1 MLTRYLCLL
10 VLALSAAAAWGRGPS
25 SGFEAA
31 DFGDQRVL
39 VRAEID
45 RSAVRPGDH
54 FVLAVVYQHA
64 PGWHIHTNDPKPP
77 PSLGFDAIAT
87 TLEVAAIDGL
97 RQGPIQWPRAVAI
110 DVGADK
116 YEVFGDTAIAF
127 IPFMVD
133 SEAAPGDLELAVE
146 TYFQACDDVTCERP
160 TRLRLG
166 VPLRV
171 LSADEPVPAAGA
183 ASATF
188 GGFDAT
194 VFANRDTFG
203 VVTAASAPG
212 SSRVVF
218 DNFGWRF
225 SVGTEGVLGILLVLI
240 IAGVGGFV
248 LNFTPCV
255 LPVIPIKIMGLSQAA
270 GNSRRCFYLGAV
282 MSAGVVAFWLA
293 IGVLIA
299 GVQLIGAVSELFGNP
314 WFGLA
319 VGVFIA
325 LMALGMMGLFSF
337 QLPQAVYRF
346 TPRHDSAGGSFA
358 FGVMTA
364 ILGTPCFGPFAGGAA
379 AWAAKQPIVV
389 SLSAFAAIG
398 VGMALPYLILAARPA
413 WVSKLPRTGPAS
425 ELIKQVMGLLL
436 LAAAAFFI
444 GAGLIGLVAEKP
456 YLKGVLHWWFVAVL
470 CAVAGVWL
478 VYRTFQITRSPGRRA
493 VFSAVGLIVTAIAVG
508 WAGVLTRIENKLSA
522 WQPYDPATF
531 EAAVAAGKV
540 VALDFT
546 ADWCINCKVLEATV
560 LSRDDVLDR
569 VTAPGVVAFKADL
582 TSESAP
588 GWARLSKFEEVGI
601 PLLVIVGPGLSEPWK
616 SNAYTPEQ
624 VIRILGEAGAAPV
637 ADRSM
642 GRTGRN

>member
-1 MLTRYLCLL
+1 MLTRYLWLL
-10 VLALSAAAAWGRGPS
+10 VLALTAVPALGRGPS

-39 VRAEID
+39 VRAETD
-45 RSAVRPGDH
+45 RHAVRPGDH
-54 FVLAVVYQHA
+54 FVLAVVFEHA

-87 TLEVAAIDGL
+87 TLAVAPIDGL
-97 RQGPIQWPRAVAI
+97 RQGPIQWPKAVVI
-110 DVGADK
+110 SVGADK
-116 YEVFGDTAIAF
+116 YEVFGDTAIAYV
-127 IPFMVD
+127 PFMVD
-133 SEAAPGDLELAVE
+133 PDAAAGEFELSVE
-146 TYFQACDDVTCERP
+146 TYFQACDDLTCERP

-171 LSADEPVPAAGA
+171 LGASEPAPAESASG
-183 ASATF
+183 TF
-188 GGFDAT
+188 GGFDPT

-203 VVTAASAPG
+203 VVAAPSAPA

-225 SVGTEGVLGILLVLI
+225 TIGTEGVLGILLVLL

-255 LPVIPIKIMGLSQAA
+255 LPVIPIKIMGLAQAA
-270 GNSRRCFYLGAV
+270 GNPARCFYLGAV

-299 GVQLIGAVSELFGNP
+299 GVQLLGAVSELFGNP
-314 WFGLA
+314 WFGIS

-325 LMALGMMGLFSF
+325 LMALGMMGLFTF

-346 TPRHDSAGGSFA
+346 TPRHDTAGGSFA
-358 FGVMTA
+358 FGIMTA

-470 CAVAGVWL
+470 CATAGLWL

-493 VFSAVGLIVTAIAVG
+493 LFAMLGLFVTAIAVG
-508 WAGVLTRIENKLSA
+508 WAGALTRIENKLTA
-522 WQPYDPATF
+522 WQPYDPAKF
-531 EAAVAAGKV
+531 DAAVAAGKV

-569 VTAPGVVAFKADL
+569 VTAPGVAAFKADL

-588 GWARLSKFEEVGI
+588 GWARLRKFEEVGI
-601 PLLVIVGPGLSEPWK
+601 PLLVIIGPGLNEPWK

-624 VIRILGEAGAAPV
+624 VIRILGEAGAGPV
-637 ADRSM
+637 ADRST
-642 GRTGRN
+642 GSAGRN

>member
-1 MLTRYLCLL
+1 MLTRYLWLL
-10 VLALSAAAAWGRGPS
+10 VLALTAAAAWGRGPS

-39 VRAEID
+39 VRAETD
-45 RSAVRPGDH
+45 RHSVRPGEH
-54 FVLAVVYQHA
+54 FVLAVVYEHA

-87 TLEVAAIDGL
+87 TLAVAPIDGL
-97 RQGPIQWPRAVAI
+97 RQGPIQWPKAVAI

-116 YEVFGDTAIAF
+116 YEVFGETAIAF

-133 SEAAPGDLELAVE
+133 PGAAAGEFELWVE
-146 TYFQACDDVTCERP
+146 TFFQACDDVTCERP

-171 LSADEPVPAAGA
+171 LGADEPAPSAS

-188 GGFDAT
+188 GGFDPT

-203 VVTAASAPG
+203 VVAAASAPE

-225 SVGTEGVLGILLVLI
+225 TVGTEGVLGILLVLL
-240 IAGVGGFV
+240 IAGLGGFV

-255 LPVIPIKIMGLSQAA
+255 LPVIPIKIMGLAQAA
-270 GNSRRCFYLGAV
+270 GNPARCLYLGAV

-299 GVQLIGAVSELFGNP
+299 GVQLLGAVSELFGNP
-314 WFGLA
+314 WFGIS

-325 LMALGMMGLFSF
+325 LMALGMMGLFTV

-346 TPRHDSAGGSFA
+346 TPRHDTAGGSFA
-358 FGVMTA
+358 FGIMTA

-470 CAVAGVWL
+470 CAVAGLWL
-478 VYRTFQITRSPGRRA
+478 VYRTFQITRSSGRRA
-493 VFSAVGLIVTAIAVG
+493 VFAMLGLFVTAIAVG
-508 WAGVLTRIENKLSA
+508 WAGALTRIENKLTA
-522 WQPYDPATF
+522 WQPYDPAKF
-531 EAAVAAGKV
+531 DAAVAAGKV

-588 GWARLSKFEEVGI
+588 GWARLRKFEEVGI
-601 PLLVIVGPGLSEPWK
+601 PLLVIVGPGLAEPWK

-624 VIRILGEAGAAPV
+624 VIRILGEAGAGPV
-637 ADRSM
+637 ADRST
-642 GRTGRN
+642 GGAGRN